1 MPLLTD
7 LCIEVLPVDD
17 FNALKSGPEVL
28 AACLVP
34 KRHFLL
40 HLPNKHIPQCRLC
53 LTPPVCIRIY

>member
-17 FNALKSGPEVL
+17 FNALKSGTEVL

-40 HLPNKHIPQCRLC
+40 HLPNKHIP
-53 LTPPVCIRIY
+53 